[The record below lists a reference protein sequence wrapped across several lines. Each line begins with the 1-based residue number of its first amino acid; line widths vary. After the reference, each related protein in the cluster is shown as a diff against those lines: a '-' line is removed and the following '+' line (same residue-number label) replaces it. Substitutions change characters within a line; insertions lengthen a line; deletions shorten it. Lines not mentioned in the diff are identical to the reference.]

1 MIQAE
6 MKSLSPDHGRSAIL
20 SKESV
25 HQLVSMGESRMF
37 LRRKE
42 PGSELCFGEVN
53 LPLVKKRMGKKG
65 ERRDSLRNFQPT
77 RAQR

>member
-1 MIQAE
+1 MIQVE
-6 MKSLSPDHGRSAIL
+6 MNSLSPDHGC
-20 SKESV
+20 KESV
-25 HQLVSMGESRMF
+25 HQLVSMGELRTL

-65 ERRDSLRNFQPT
+65 DQRDTLRNF
-77 RAQR
+77 

>member
-1 MIQAE
+1 MIQIE

-20 SKESV
+20 SKE
-25 HQLVSMGESRMF
+25 LVSMGEARMS

-65 ERRDSLRNFQPT
+65 DWRDSLRNFQPT